1 MTSPGAIGKVIEIVI
16 RARNETGAASTA
28 ASSQIKSLRSN
39 LLAIGAVTA
48 VVAGVARAIIGVQEA
63 ARAAGFEVVEF
74 NRRVAAGEEV
84 ISRQTE
90 RVRAL
95 AASMDPGLTRAYE
108 EARYRSDALNLAFD
122 RSIVQIT
129 RGSSL
134 LDFLRESFMRASL
147 GIHGFNRAMAEASA
161 QTVIA
166 RLETERFEKSKA
178 IEKLNKQYNDAIK
191 KQREKEARAAKEKE
205 GSFFGMPLGSPA
217 GKFTGESP
225 WSALASSGFD
235 FRSAPILDLFPVDEV
250 RKRIDDM
257 EGIMQGFADTITV
270 SFGGAIDSMGNALGA
285 AVVFHENFAAAAKN
299 IWKGFVASVIAEV
312 GKLILRLLAAAV
324 IASFLPGVGGFSTAA
339 FSKAFKMIG
348 GFLGS
353 DLFGSGGGG
362 SGDSGRAFLGHRIT
376 GAPVITIGNIQMGFG
391 SQAEVDRLIA
401 GLSRAM
407 SARSA
412 MAGA

>member
-16 RARNETGAASTA
+16 RARNETGSASKAAT
-28 ASSQIKSLRSN
+28 SQLNSLRSH
-39 LLAIGAVTA
+39 LLAIGAATV
-48 VVAGVARAIIGVQEA
+48 VVAGVARAIMGLQEA
-63 ARAAGFEVVEF
+63 ALAAGFEVVEL

-95 AASMDPGLTRAYE
+95 AASMNPELTRAFE
-108 EARYRSDALNLAFD
+108 EARYSYDVLNLAFD
-122 RSIVQIT
+122 TSMLRLT
-129 RGSSL
+129 RGISVIDAVRDS
-134 LDFLRESFMRASL
+134 FLRASL
-147 GIHGFNRAMAEASA
+147 GIRAYSQLMAEASA
-161 QTVIA
+161 QTALA
-166 RLETERFEKSKA
+166 RLETERFEKAKA
-178 IEKLNKQYNDAIK
+178 IEKLNEQYNNAIK
-191 KQREKEARAAKEKE
+191 KQREKEARSAKEKE

-235 FRSAPILDLFPVDEV
+235 FKSAPILDLFPVNEV

-257 EGIMQGFADTITV
+257 EGIMQGFADTITL

-299 IWKGFVASVIAEV
+299 IWKGFVASIIAEV
-312 GKLILRLLAAAV
+312 GKLIMRLLAAAV
-324 IASFLPGVGGFSTAA
+324 IASLLPGSGGLSTAS
-339 FSKAFKMIG
+339 FSKAFKMLG
-348 GFLGS
+348 GSLGS

-362 SGDSGRAFLGHRIT
+362 SGDSGRAFLGHRTT